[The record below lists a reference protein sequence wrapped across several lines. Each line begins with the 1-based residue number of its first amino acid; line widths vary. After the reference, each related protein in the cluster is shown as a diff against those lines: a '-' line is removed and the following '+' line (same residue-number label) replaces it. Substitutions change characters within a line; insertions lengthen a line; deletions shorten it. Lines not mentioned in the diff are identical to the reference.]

1 MASGWIIFAQRPK
14 GPRLHFDGRKFT
26 NAVKPKYYGAQSR
39 AVARA
44 RELVRNFRILRER
57 HYKVWVDS
65 VATQLTRQNP
75 EPRGLDE
82 AARKLEEFS
91 GHPADKVVKARISDQ
106 RQGLVIG
113 NLRAVE
119 YDARRDGVDGD
130 RLLRYIHK
138 FKRTSRP
145 LLAVTKDG
153 TQLHIVGGRYEF
165 TEAGIED
172 R

>member
-1 MASGWIIFAQRPK
+1 VNGWIIFAQRPK

-26 NAVKPKYYGAQSR
+26 NAVKPKYYGEQSR

-44 RELVRNFRILRER
+44 RELIRNFRILRER

-91 GHPADKVVKARISDQ
+91 GHRADKLVKARISDQ

-113 NLRAVE
+113 ELASLE
-119 YDARRDGVDGD
+119 YRTRREGIDDG
-130 RLLRYIHK
+130 RLVRYIHK
-138 FKRTSRP
+138 FKRKSRP

-153 TQLHIVGGRYEF
+153 TQLHIVGGQYEF